1 MEPEGGRSEVVG
13 VLVLVSSVLGPVRV
27 DGGAD
32 DVVMLLDAP
41 VADPVRAENRVS
53 VEARCF
59 KSKEVVIGEE
69 DAVDSPN
76 ESLR

>member
-59 KSKEVVIGEE
+59 KSEEVVIGGE